1 MPDSACVGLQV
12 ALRQPA
18 PIPLNAAFS
27 CGRGELLVLVGP
39 SGSGK
44 TTLLRSI
51 AGLYRPRAGAITC
64 DGATWFDT
72 RQKIDL
78 APQRRSIGF
87 VFQSYGLFPHLSA
100 LENVKTTL
108 GHVASERRDAR
119 ARELLALV
127 HLEGLEARRPAELSG
142 GQQQRTAL
150 ARALAR
156 DPAVLLLDEPFSAVD
171 QVTRRKLQRELAQL
185 RRQLDMPIILVTHD
199 LNEARML
206 ADRICILHQGDTLQM
221 GPPEEVMARPLT
233 PMVARLVDLPNVFEG
248 KIVEHRP
255 DAPLTLISWLG
266 YTLETRYQPEFLRG
280 ASVNW
285 VIPAE
290 NVLLHRRDR
299 PSRGERENPVAGII
313 TEYVPLGEHTSV
325 TLHVRGERDHAMS
338 MMVPSHVAR
347 RNGLGH
353 GEHVKVSLLAE
364 GIHLMPSA
372 GQDRSALERGGVDG
386 NAYKIY
392 YDKGGSSVARSA
404 RKT

>member
-1 MPDSACVGLQV
+1 MPDLAGAGLRV
-12 ALRQPA
+12 ALRQPG
-18 PIPLNAAFS
+18 PIPLNAEFT

-51 AGLYRPRAGAITC
+51 AGLYRPRKGAITC
-64 DGATWFDT
+64 NGATWFDT

-108 GHVASERRDAR
+108 GHVAGARRDGR

-156 DPAVLLLDEPFSAVD
+156 DPTVLLLDEPFSAVD
-171 QVTRRKLQRELAQL
+171 QVTRKKLQRELAQL
-185 RRQLDMPIILVTHD
+185 RRQLDMPIVLVTHD

-206 ADRICILHQGDTLQM
+206 ADRICILHQGDTLQT
-221 GPPEEVMARPLT
+221 GSPEEVMARPVSPL
-233 PMVARLVDLPNVFEG
+233 VARLVDLPNVFEG

-255 DAPLTLISWLG
+255 YAQLTLISWVG
-266 YTLETRYQPEFLRG
+266 YALEVRYQPEFLPG

-290 NVLLHRRDR
+290 YVLVHRRDR

-313 TEYVPLGEHTSV
+313 AEYVPLGEHTSV
-325 TLHVRGERDHAMS
+325 TFWVRGEQDHAIS
-338 MMVPSHVAR
+338 MMVPTHVAR
-347 RNGLGH
+347 RNGLGQ
-353 GEHVKVSLLAE
+353 GEHIKVSLLAE
-364 GIHLMPSA
+364 GIHLMP
-372 GQDRSALERGGVDG
+372 GVGKSDPLAANWG
-386 NAYKIY
+386 VELLTA
-392 YDKGGSSVARSA
+392 ARM
-404 RKT
+404 